1 MVRTRD
7 IHIKMT
13 PSSSWDER
21 LITGSEKIIV
31 ALKKHVTPP
40 YAVFTRIHSLELA
53 GEEEELQV

>member
-1 MVRTRD
+1 MVRTCD

-40 YAVFTRIHSLELA
+40 TLYLLEFTH
-53 GEEEELQV
+53 